1 MSSDLA
7 CSQNVH
13 ESVEKRTTRRA
24 TTSSIAGIGAL
35 VTWRGARGGGLD
47 GIEVCRRSL
56 VDASRYPP
64 ELVRYLRSRGGPH
77 KVLFGS
83 NHR

>member
-35 VTWRGARGGGLD
+35 VTGARGGGLD
-47 GIEVCRRSL
+47 GIEVVADGRWF
-56 VDASRYPP
+56 DASGCPP
-64 ELVRYLRSRGGPH
+64 ELVRYLRSRGGRH